1 MTNYMGNAIA
11 APVGPIRG
19 ANVIATLYQGVA
31 FDSFDG
37 GHPSIIGV
45 PSGSYLNVAER
56 APVNAP
62 GILVDS
68 ISEKIY
74 NYVSTI
80 PSSLNVA
87 YEYHIYQPR
96 VIDGRDGKKHLGHYS
111 NIPGLLEGITNL
123 ILKHRST
130 AQSFEELEQNLI
142 SIRGL
147 IESIQQTIKEA
158 E

>member
-1 MTNYMGNAIA
+1 MEEDQPNEFKIH
-11 APVGPIRG
+11 
-19 ANVIATLYQGVA
+19 L
-31 FDSFDG
+31 FDDWY
-37 GHPSIIGV
+37 IGK
-45 PSGSYLNVAER
+45 N
-56 APVNAP
+56 
-62 GILVDS
+62 
-68 ISEKIY
+68 
-74 NYVSTI
+74 T
-80 PSSLNVA
+80 